1 LALPAASGHAWWL
14 KDSVFYGENQH
25 RQKIGKTFSHSVH
38 AEINTVY
45 KRLRQK
51 NIYDINQKTSMCDG
65 DIYIVRLMNIEDGKC
80 DLFDYLLGISKPCER
95 CQSFLHRHRVK
106 KIKYTDIIDGI
117 NVLCEMRAV

>member
-1 LALPAASGHAWWL
+1 MALPAASGHAWWL

-65 DIYIVRLMNIEDGKC
+65 DIYIVRLMGSV
-80 DLFDYLLGISKPCER
+80 GITS
-95 CQSFLHRHRVK
+95 
-106 KIKYTDIIDGI
+106 
-117 NVLCEMRAV
+117 